1 MANGKDALI
10 EALQKENEQLIEK
23 LQQWQQ
29 VKHADRGLELNQAI
43 QQIRKLKLKC
53 LQLQQQLDS

>member
-29 VKHADRGLELNQAI
+29 VKHADQGLELNQAI
-43 QQIRKLKLKC
+43 QHIRKLKLKC